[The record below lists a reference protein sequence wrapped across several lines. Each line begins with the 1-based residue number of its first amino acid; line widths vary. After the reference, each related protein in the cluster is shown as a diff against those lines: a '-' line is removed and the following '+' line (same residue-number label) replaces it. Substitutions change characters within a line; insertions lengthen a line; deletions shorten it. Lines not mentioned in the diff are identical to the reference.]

1 MKRNTYRN
9 RSIVFGCVS
18 LPFVIAFVV
27 TAAKGELTLN
37 AIPATVGMLILMFFC
52 VFYAVKH
59 NRYIKENYADE
70 LRAKKEARKHK
81 RKVIMYKMKFR
92 RTRKMGF
99 IWLDDKHMMF
109 KTRFTFVPLIFLY
122 SELVDYKVNKGK
134 RRYAYTRFYSDR
146 RGIQSATTTFGNRIS
161 YFNLVLILTGGR
173 KKVYHMLHDYYLK
186 RNLNKKFAKTTEA
199 LECIRDYNR
208 GYVEP
213 ERARVVIEFDVF

>member
-70 LRAKKEARKHK
+70 
-81 RKVIMYKMKFR
+81 
-92 RTRKMGF
+92 
-99 IWLDDKHMMF
+99 
-109 KTRFTFVPLIFLY
+109 
-122 SELVDYKVNKGK
+122 
-134 RRYAYTRFYSDR
+134 
-146 RGIQSATTTFGNRIS
+146 
-161 YFNLVLILTGGR
+161 
-173 KKVYHMLHDYYLK
+173 
-186 RNLNKKFAKTTEA
+186 
-199 LECIRDYNR
+199 
-208 GYVEP
+208 
-213 ERARVVIEFDVF
+213 